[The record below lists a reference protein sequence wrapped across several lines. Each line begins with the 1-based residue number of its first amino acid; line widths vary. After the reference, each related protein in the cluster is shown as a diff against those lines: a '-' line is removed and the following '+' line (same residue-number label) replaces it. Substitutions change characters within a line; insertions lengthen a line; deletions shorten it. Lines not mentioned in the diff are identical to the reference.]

1 MICFTLILKHIK
13 QVEADMEEVDVRYF
27 LKRWFDCPQ
36 CLNVFLPFCQALWYH
51 TVTLAVAQKVTLHA
65 RV

>member
-27 LKRWFDCPQ
+27 LKRWFVLSVLMCF
-36 CLNVFLPFCQALWYH
+36 CLFVKLSGITQSL
-51 TVTLAVAQKVTLHA
+51 LL
-65 RV
+65 